1 MIEFIR
7 TVKGPCKDPA
17 PEPTAP
23 VEEVVDYFDYSRA
36 HR

>member
-23 VEEVVDYFDYSRA
+23 VEVVDYLDYSRA
-36 HR
+36 HT

>member
-7 TVKGPCKDPA
+7 TVKGPCRDPA

-23 VEEVVDYFDYSRA
+23 VVEELKCIDLKKY
-36 HR
+36 